1 MKNEFKNNIFLIYN
15 NEKHYNKG
23 YFLNLFDL
31 KYNTSDWIIVI
42 KNLNDFHLIKSEIY
56 LLFNE
61 KINLKLY
68 SFVVVLL
75 FKQKVDFLNSINYV
89 PSITEAYDLIEIERI
104 QRDLNIY
111 KT

>member
-1 MKNEFKNNIFLIYN
+1 
-15 NEKHYNKG
+15 
-23 YFLNLFDL
+23 
-31 KYNTSDWIIVI
+31 
-42 KNLNDFHLIKSEIY
+42 
-56 LLFNE
+56 
-61 KINLKLY
+61 LY